1 MSDQFH
7 VGTFL
12 WGAVLAVAGVAMA
25 AIGFGWWDAKI
36 GDLGI
41 VAPVILIAAGAAI
54 LFGALTR
61 HPDQGA
67 GSHH

>member
-1 MSDQFH
+1 MSDQIH

-25 AIGFGWWDAKI
+25 AIGFGWWDATI

-41 VAPVILIAAGAAI
+41 IAPVILIAVGAAI

-61 HPDQGA
+61 HPDRRA
-67 GSHH
+67 GSDH